1 MLGFSYSSSNKS
13 KVHLR
18 PKKKEE
24 MRIARLGPINQEK
37 PAVIVSDTEAVFIDD
52 VISDFNRI
60 ELENSAISKVE
71 KIDLSSRPKV
81 KISDFRIGSPVAR
94 PTKVI
99 CVGLNY
105 AKHAVESGMT
115 APAEPVIFMKAPDT
129 VIGANDDVVVPPNS
143 QKTDYEVELCIVI
156 GNNALYL
163 KSPEDAASH
172 ILGYTISQDIS
183 ERHWQIERSGQ
194 WVKGKSFPTF
204 NPMGPWIVTKDELA
218 KNGLDPSNLALSCTI
233 DGEVR
238 QNSRTDDLIFGINH
252 CVWYISQFME
262 LKAGD
267 VINTGT
273 PAGVGMGFKPEKY
286 LKGGE
291 NIVTTIEGIGTI
303 KNKVVNYK

>member
-1 MLGFSYSSSNKS
+1 
-13 KVHLR
+13 
-18 PKKKEE
+18 

-71 KIDLSSRPKV
+71 KLDLSTRPKV

-143 QKTDYEVELCIVI
+143 QKTDYEVELCVVI
-156 GNNALYL
+156 GKNALYL
-163 KSPEDAASH
+163 KSPEDAAAH

>member
-1 MLGFSYSSSNKS
+1 
-13 KVHLR
+13 
-18 PKKKEE
+18 
-24 MRIARLGPINQEK
+24 MRIARLGQINQEK

-60 ELENSAISKVE
+60 ELENSAISKIE
-71 KIDLSSRPKV
+71 KLDLSSRPKV

-129 VIGANDDVVVPPNS
+129 VIGATDDVVVPPNS
-143 QKTDYEVELCIVI
+143 QKTDYEVELCVVI
-156 GNNALYL
+156 GKNALYL
-163 KSPEDAASH
+163 KSPADAESH

>member
-1 MLGFSYSSSNKS
+1 
-13 KVHLR
+13 
-18 PKKKEE
+18 
-24 MRIARLGPINQEK
+24 MRIARLGQIYKEK
-37 PAVIVSDTEAVFIDD
+37 PAVVVSDTEAVFVDD
-52 VISDFNRI
+52 LISDFNRV
-60 ELENSAISKVE
+60 ELENGAME
-71 KIDLSSRPKV
+71 KLAKADLSNRPKV
-81 KISDFRIGSPVAR
+81 KIADYRIGSPVAR

-105 AKHAVESGMT
+105 AKHAKETGMA

-129 VIGANDDVVVPPNS
+129 VIGPNDEIVVPPNS
-143 QKTDYEVELCIVI
+143 LKTDYEVELCVVI
-156 GNNALYL
+156 GKNALYL
-163 KSPEDAASH
+163 KSPEEAADH
-172 ILGYTISQDIS
+172 ILGYTISQDVS
-183 ERHWQIERSGQ
+183 ERHWQVERSGQ

-204 NPMGPWIVTKDELA
+204 NPMGPWIVTAAELA
-218 KNGLDPSNLALSCTI
+218 KNKLDPNNLALTCTI

-252 CVWYISQFME
+252 CIWYISQFME

-267 VINTGT
+267 VVNTGT
-273 PAGVGMGFKPEKY
+273 PEGVGMGFKPEKY

>member
-37 PAVIVSDTEAVFIDD
+37 PAVIVSDSEAVFIDD

-71 KIDLSSRPKV
+71 KLDLSTRPKV

-143 QKTDYEVELCIVI
+143 QKTDYEVELCVVI
-156 GNNALYL
+156 GKNALYL
-163 KSPEDAASH
+163 KSPEDAAAH

-273 PAGVGMGFKPEKY
+273 PEGVGFGFRPEKY

>member
-1 MLGFSYSSSNKS
+1 
-13 KVHLR
+13 
-18 PKKKEE
+18 
-24 MRIARLGPINQEK
+24 MRIARLGQIYKEK
-37 PAVIVSDTEAVFIDD
+37 PAVVVSDTEAVFVDD
-52 VISDFNRI
+52 LISDFNRV
-60 ELENSAISKVE
+60 ELENGAFE
-71 KIDLSSRPKV
+71 KLAKADLSTRPKV
-81 KISDFRIGSPVAR
+81 KIADYRIGSPVAR

-105 AKHAVESGMT
+105 AKHAKETGMA

-129 VIGANDDVVVPPNS
+129 VIGPNDEIVVPPNS
-143 QKTDYEVELCIVI
+143 LKTDYEVELCVVI
-156 GNNALYL
+156 GKNALYL
-163 KSPEDAASH
+163 KSPEEAANH
-172 ILGYTISQDIS
+172 ILGYTISQDVS
-183 ERHWQIERSGQ
+183 ERHWQVERSGQ
-194 WVKGKSFPTF
+194 WVKGKSFPSF
-204 NPMGPWIVTKDELA
+204 NPMGPWIVTPDELA
-218 KNGLDPSNLALSCTI
+218 KNKLDPNNLALTCTI

-252 CVWYISQFME
+252 CIWYISQFME

-273 PAGVGMGFKPEKY
+273 PEGVGMGFKPEKF

>member
-37 PAVIVSDTEAVFIDD
+37 PAVIVSDSEAVFIDD

-143 QKTDYEVELCIVI
+143 QKTDYEVELCVVI
-156 GNNALYL
+156 GKNALYL
-163 KSPEDAASH
+163 KSPEDAAAH

-273 PAGVGMGFKPEKY
+273 PEGVGFGFRPEKY